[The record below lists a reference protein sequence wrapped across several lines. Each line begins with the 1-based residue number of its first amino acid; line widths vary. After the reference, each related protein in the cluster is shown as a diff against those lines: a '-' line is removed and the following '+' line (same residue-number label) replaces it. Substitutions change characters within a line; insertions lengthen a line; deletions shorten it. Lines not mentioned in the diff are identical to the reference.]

1 MPDTRPRLLLVDDD
15 RAITSTLT
23 PVLRDLADV
32 DTAHTVAEALER
44 LASHTYN
51 ACVLDLVLG
60 DDPAA
65 LHDALSSREV
75 PTLLISGRDPAA
87 IGPTA
92 EARGWS
98 YAAKPLAPSVLRGL
112 VAELLGVDAP
122 EPTQRGSR
130 PTPKADASKAAA
142 LPVVQVLDKLGDI
155 VAMLVVAYLGI
166 AGKVSGELAV
176 GVVAAIAGVGTG
188 LRTLGG
194 RQVGAASAAVALAAV
209 LTATPTQAH
218 AAPVERPRAHAA
230 PPAATVVALA
240 VLLAFAISGCGGPV
254 LTNPV
259 ANVAARIA
267 WPSIHKGAVGAGLC
281 DDDPPEWLVGPS
293 VRKDASAEAD
303 ASSGAPGDA
312 SPPGP
317 SDAGAPAAPS
327 GAQSGGVAPGAA
339 SGAPPGAAATQDGGV
354 Q

>member
-1 MPDTRPRLLLVDDD
+1 MSDRPRLLIVDDD
-15 RAITSTLT
+15 RAITSTVG
-23 PVLRDLADV
+23 PMLRELADV

-44 LASHTYN
+44 LASHTYA

-60 DDPAA
+60 DDPAP

-87 IGPTA
+87 LGPLA
-92 EARGWS
+92 EVRGWS
-98 YAAKPLAPSVLRGL
+98 YAAKPISPQVLRGL

-122 EPTQRGSR
+122 EPTQRGTR
-130 PTPKADASKAAA
+130 PSPAPSQADASKVAP
-142 LPVVQVLDKLGDI
+142 LPIMQVLDKLGDI

-230 PPAATVVALA
+230 PPPAAVVALA
-240 VLLAFAISGCGGPV
+240 ALLALALSGCAGATAAAGVASAVQSTLTVIRDVRSLVCTAKLDPLFGDPRAGEETYAPV
-254 LTNPV
+254 RHDAGVLD
-259 ANVAARIA
+259 
-267 WPSIHKGAVGAGLC
+267 GAVDAG
-281 DDDPPEWLVGPS
+281 E
-293 VRKDASAEAD
+293 
-303 ASSGAPGDA
+303 
-312 SPPGP
+312 
-317 SDAGAPAAPS
+317 AGAP
-327 GAQSGGVAPGAA
+327 
-339 SGAPPGAAATQDGGV
+339 
-354 Q
+354 